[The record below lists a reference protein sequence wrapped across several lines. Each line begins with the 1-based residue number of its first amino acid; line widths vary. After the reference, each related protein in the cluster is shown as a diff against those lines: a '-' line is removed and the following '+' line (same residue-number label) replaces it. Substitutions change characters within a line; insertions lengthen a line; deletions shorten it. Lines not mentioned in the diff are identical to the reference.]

1 MKKIA
6 ALIHNN
12 AAGPVPSRSLLSR
25 AVRELERGG
34 WEIDV
39 YEPEEGQS
47 ITELAKNAVLQ
58 NKDAVFVA
66 GGDGTVGT
74 VAAALAGSETSLGV
88 LPAGTANVWAQ
99 ELGLRGLDW
108 IHLYALEEAARRLVE
123 GSIRKVDVGVCN
135 DLAFL
140 MWTGIGLDAQVVSA
154 LEPRERWEKTFGM
167 AHYASQALVST
178 MKYIG
183 VPMRVSSGDRTWERR
198 FIMAIASNIRS
209 YAGGIVELSP
219 EAKVDDGLLDFWL
232 FEGKNMA
239 DALWIVLQILR
250 GDLNERPGVVHF
262 QASEANFEAEEK
274 LTVHMDGEPH
284 QMEPP
289 LNFSVKHK
297 SLKVICPAERPHPL
311 YAALHL
317 PDSPGRTGASES

>member
-1 MKKIA
+1 MTKTA
-6 ALIHNN
+6 ALIHND
-12 AAGPVPSRSLLSR
+12 AAGPVPSRTLLSR

-39 YEPEEGQS
+39 YEPESGRS
-47 ITELAKNAVLQ
+47 ISDLASQAVHQ
-58 NKDAVFVA
+58 QKDAVFVA
-66 GGDGTVGT
+66 GGDGTVGS
-74 VAAALAGSETSLGV
+74 VAAVLAGSDTALGV

-123 GSIRKVDVGVCN
+123 GSVREVDVGVCN

-154 LEPRERWEKTFGM
+154 MEPRERWEKTFGI

-178 MKYIG
+178 MMYTG
-183 VPMRVSSGDRTWERR
+183 VPMRVSSGEKQWERR
-198 FIMAIASNIRS
+198 FLMAIASNIRS

-219 EAKVDDGLLDFWL
+219 DAKVDDGLLEFWL

-250 GDLNERPGVVHF
+250 GDLMETPGVVHF
-262 QASEANFEAEEK
+262 QAAEALFEAEGT
-274 LTVHMDGEPH
+274 LTLHMDGEPR

-289 LNFSVKHK
+289 LRFSVKHK
-297 SLKVICPAERPHPL
+297 SLKIICPAERTNPL
-311 YAALHL
+311 YTVLHPPVL
-317 PDSPGRTGASES
+317 PGSSPGSEL